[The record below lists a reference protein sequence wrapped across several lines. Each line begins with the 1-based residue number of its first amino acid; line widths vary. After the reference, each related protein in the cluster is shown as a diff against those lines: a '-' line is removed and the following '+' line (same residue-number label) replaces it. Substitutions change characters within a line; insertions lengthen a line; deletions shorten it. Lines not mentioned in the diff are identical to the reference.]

1 MRLDPATPASSSV
14 QHSIIFCREI
24 LLEPPA
30 APPPVVPPPYQSQD
44 RIPNHSFITPKI
56 FPTSPNEYPHH
67 HRQHPVFEH
76 PAAGRRQHQQRQLVA
91 GAARLGLNSSG
102 PAAPPPP
109 PIVDIY
115 STSTATAAP
124 NKYPSYP
131 ANYPALNPDVSLQRV
146 TTNYN
151 SPAAS
156 TSSTTSSG
164 TSSPPSVISRTSH
177 VEHERYVHLQVSAY
191 PIVVTDLVYLI
202 KLDFRL
208 RGISQKIDSR
218 QVEQGFSS
226 FFAKFLPF
234 FFTCMMIFQNVAS
247 QWCCR
252 TFKTQ

>member
-30 APPPVVPPPYQSQD
+30 APPVVPPYQSQD

-76 PAAGRRQHQQRQLVA
+76 PAAGRRQQQQRQLVA
-91 GAARLGLNSSG
+91 GAARLGLNSTG
-102 PAAPPPP
+102 PTAPPPP

-146 TTNYN
+146 TSNYN

-191 PIVVTDLVYLI
+191 TSSDGSS
-202 KLDFRL
+202 
-208 RGISQKIDSR
+208 GIPDKI
-218 QVEQGFSS
+218 GFSVTRNQPKNR
-226 FFAKFLPF
+226 FK
-234 FFTCMMIFQNVAS
+234 AS
-247 QWCCR
+247 
-252 TFKTQ
+252 